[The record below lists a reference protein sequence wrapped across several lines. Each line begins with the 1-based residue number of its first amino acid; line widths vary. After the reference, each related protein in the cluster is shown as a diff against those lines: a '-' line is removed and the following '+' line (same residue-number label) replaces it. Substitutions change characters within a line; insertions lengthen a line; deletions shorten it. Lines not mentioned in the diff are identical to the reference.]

1 MDAAEIL
8 TRIAAE
14 LALFAGVGFLLL
26 GANDLAVDLI
36 YFARRFWRSRTV
48 YRRYRRTYASYYCFN
63 KDPGFMAVFVPAWD
77 ESAVIA
83 TMLKSAL
90 QRLDYP
96 DYRIFVGHYR
106 NDPAT
111 AAAIASVSNDR
122 IIPVTVEAD
131 GPTTKADCLNHLYDA
146 LVAFEADTG
155 RAAKAVVLHD
165 AEDVLH
171 RYELRIFD
179 GHQSRGSGPTT
190 CPSARRYR
198 LALDQRSLL
207 RRIC

>member
-36 YFARRFWRSRTV
+36 YFTRRFWRSRTV

-63 KDPGFMAVFVPAWD
+63 KEPGFMAVLVPAWD

-83 TMLKSAL
+83 AMLKSAL
-90 QRLDYP
+90 KRLDYP
-96 DYRIFVGHYR
+96 HYRIFVGHYR

-111 AAAIASVSNDR
+111 AAAIASVSDDR
-122 IIPVTVEAD
+122 IASVTVEAD
-131 GPTTKADCLNHLYDA
+131 GPTTKADCLNHLY
-146 LVAFEADTG
+146 G
-155 RAAKAVVLHD
+155 
-165 AEDVLH
+165 
-171 RYELRIFD
+171 IM
-179 GHQSRGSGPTT
+179 
-190 CPSARRYR
+190 
-198 LALDQRSLL
+198 
-207 RRIC
+207 